1 MNLVNLLNT
10 IRDNASS
17 VYKDTIPEATRTNI
31 ESIQAVMTDPTQGV
45 VQNEF
50 VSALLNMIILQVIHD
65 KSFKDPLAELKKGNK
80 PLGDTVEEI
89 YANYVQA
96 KGYDPAGTDLLT
108 RELPD
113 VKAIYHKMNR
123 KDKYAVN
130 INQDMLGKAFASY
143 DKLESMISSL
153 INTLSKSAERDEFTL
168 IKQLFAQAYESGAL
182 TEIAVPDP
190 TVNETNAKAFTK
202 AVKIVSG
209 DMQFPSARYNGWLRV
224 QSTDIKP
231 IVTNSTRD
239 EQILIVSNATDVSLD
254 VDYLAGI
261 FNLEKGEFNNTRK
274 IVIDEFPVP
283 GMVACLVDREFFQ
296 VFDDLMRFSEFFN
309 ADNLETKYYLHV
321 WQTLSYSSLV
331 NAVCFM
337 ASSDS
342 DNDGS
347 VEEFTVTYTLASGT
361 SSSNK
366 RTKVLEGSK
375 YTTTISGA
383 TAVAVT
389 MGGETVSGAYNSTT
403 KKVTINEVTGNI
415 VITATKS

>member
-347 VEEFTVTYTLASGT
+347 VEEFTVTYTLATGT

-383 TAVAVT
+383 TSVAVT

>member
-50 VSALLNMIILQVIHD
+50 VSALLNMIILQVVHD

-383 TAVAVT
+383 TSVAVT
-389 MGGETVSGAYNSTT
+389 MGGNAVANAYNSTT
-403 KKVTINEVTGNI
+403 KKVTIDSVTGNI

>member
-143 DKLESMISSL
+143 DKLESMITSL

-224 QSTDIKP
+224 QSSDIKP

-347 VEEFTVTYTLASGT
+347 VEEFTVTYTLATGT

>member
-224 QSTDIKP
+224 QSSDIKP

>member
-1 MNLVNLLNT
+1 MNIENLLNT

-17 VYKDTIPEATRTNI
+17 VYQNTIPEATRTNI
-31 ESIQAVMTDPTQGV
+31 ADIQAVMTDPAHGV

-50 VSALLNMIILQVIHD
+50 INALLNMIIIQVIQER
-65 KSFKDPLAELKKGNK
+65 SFKDPLGELKKGNK

-113 VKAIYHKMNR
+113 VKAVYHKMNR

-143 DKLESMISSL
+143 EKLDTFISSL
-153 INTLSKSAERDEFTL
+153 INTLVKSAERDEFTL
-168 IKQLFAQAYESGAL
+168 IKQLFAQAYESGAM

-190 TVNETNAKAFTK
+190 TISEENAKAFTK

-209 DMQFPSARYNGWLRV
+209 DMQFPSDKYNGWLRV
-224 QSTDIKP
+224 QSADNKP
-231 IVTNSTRD
+231 IVTNSTKD
-239 EQILIVSNATDVSLD
+239 EQILIVSNAVDVSLD

-261 FNLEKGEFNNTRK
+261 FNLDKGEFNNTRK
-274 IVIDEFPVP
+274 IVIDAFPVH

-296 VFDDLMRFSEFFN
+296 VWDDLYRFTEFFN
-309 ADNLETKYYLHV
+309 ADNIETKYILHV
-321 WQTLSYSSLV
+321 WQTLSFSSLV
-331 NAVCFM
+331 NSVCFM

-347 VEEFTVTYTLASGT
+347 VEEFTVTYTMASGT

-383 TAVAVT
+383 TSVAVT
-389 MGGETVSGAYNSTT
+389 MGGNAVANAYNSTT
-403 KKVTINEVTGNI
+403 KKVTIDSVTGNI

>member
-1 MNLVNLLNT
+1 MNIENLLNT

-17 VYKDTIPEATRTNI
+17 VYQNTIPEATRTNI
-31 ESIQAVMTDPTQGV
+31 ADIQAVMTDPAHGV

-50 VSALLNMIILQVIHD
+50 INALLNMIIIQVIQD
-65 KSFKDPLAELKKGNK
+65 KSFKDPLSELKKGNK

-143 DKLESMISSL
+143 EKLESFISSL
-153 INTLSKSAERDEFTL
+153 INTLVKSAERDEFTL
-168 IKQLFAQAYESGAL
+168 IKQLFAQAYESGAM

-190 TVNETNAKAFTK
+190 TLSEANAKAFTK

-209 DMQFPSARYNGWLRV
+209 DMQFPSDRYNGWLRV
-224 QSTDIKP
+224 QSSDIKP
-231 IVTNSTRD
+231 IVTNSTKD
-239 EQILIVSNATDVSLD
+239 EQILIVSNAVDVSLD

-261 FNLEKGEFNNTRK
+261 FNLDKGEFNNTRK
-274 IVIDEFPVP
+274 IVIDEFPVK

-296 VFDDLMRFSEFFN
+296 VWDDLYRFTEFFN
-309 ADNLETKYYLHV
+309 SDNIETKYYLHV
-321 WQTLSYSSLV
+321 WQTLSFSSLV
-331 NAVCFM
+331 NSVCFM

-342 DNDGS
+342 DSDGD
-347 VEEFTVTYTLASGT
+347 VEEFSVTYTLADGIT
-361 SSSNK
+361 SSNK
-366 RTKVLEGSK
+366 RTKVNEGSR
-375 YTTTISGA
+375 YSTTITGA
-383 TAVAVT
+383 TSVSVT
-389 MGGETVSGAYNSTT
+389 MGGSAVANAYDSTT
-403 KKVTINEVTGNI
+403 KKVTIDEVTGAI
-415 VITATKS
+415 IITAE

>member
-239 EQILIVSNATDVSLD
+239 EQILIVSNAVDVSLD
-254 VDYLAGI
+254 IDYLAGI